1 MSRKCGKFYS
11 RFADLL
17 AINSFSLRKDIIAG
31 VPQGS
36 ILGPLL
42 FYILTTFLFV
52 NTAFL
57 GNYAGGTTLYSIQN
71 NPKSNQA
78 ILSYNF
84 TTLEKWFYRNCMVLN
99 PSKCFY
105 MCLGSKSDINDF
117 ILEDRT
123 KILPKLEHEVLGI
136 TIDTNLN
143 FYSHLKQLCI
153 KKVANKLNALSRI
166 IIVGKGVHTPL
177 F

>member
-1 MSRKCGKFYS
+1 MESFTGSLLIYWQLIVLVYGKTLLLVYHRDQYLAHFYS
-11 RFADLL
+11 
-17 AINSFSLRKDIIAG
+17 I
-31 VPQGS
+31 
-36 ILGPLL
+36 
-42 FYILTTFLFV
+42 YILTTFLFV

-57 GNYAGGTTLYSIQN
+57 GNHAGGTTLYSIQN

-153 KKVANKLNALSRI
+153 KEVANKLNALSRI